1 MATETTLTEK
11 ANCRMICPC
20 LESLCNSMEA
30 CGHCNPEQ
38 CVVGLIRKISE
49 QAIRTGRFKK
59 AKTEFFS
66 QEIAGKGLR
75 DKKQTL
81 ELLGI
86 TLSQCKNCGQGH
98 QENCPV
104 NLTRIGL
111 VYALTNH
118 GDVFTYPGNSVQFI
132 LNLHKTDPATAKEL
146 MHIYDKRRP
155 AINHL

>member
-1 MATETTLTEK
+1 MATETTLTAK

-38 CVVGLIRKISE
+38 CVVGLIRKVTE
-49 QAIRTGRFKK
+49 QAVRTGRLKK
-59 AKTEFFS
+59 AKIEFSS
-66 QEIAGKGLR
+66 QNVSNGLR
-75 DKKQTL
+75 DKKQTI

-86 TLSQCKNCGQGH
+86 TLSQCKNCGQDH
-98 QENCPV
+98 QENCPI

-118 GDVFTYPGNSVQFI
+118 GDVFVYPGNSVQFI
-132 LNLHKTDPATAKEL
+132 LNLHKTDPATANEL
-146 MHIYDKRRP
+146 MHAYDKLRP
-155 AINHL
+155 AIEHL